1 MVYLLLLLL
10 ALSTPLG
17 TYFFSNH
24 MAYHFHY
31 HPLAHSNQWFW
42 KRDMSDEDLDWIA
55 HQHSKKFARLATLII
70 STICFLAIGY
80 LIFSG
85 MLNS

>member
-1 MVYLLLLLL
+1 MAYLLLLLL

-42 KRDMSDEDLDWIA
+42 KRDMSDEDLDWIV
-55 HQHSKKFARLATLII
+55 H
-70 STICFLAIGY
+70 
-80 LIFSG
+80 
-85 MLNS
+85 

>member
-1 MVYLLLLLL
+1 MAYLLLLLL

-42 KRDMSDEDLDWIA
+42 KRDLSDEDLDWIA
-55 HQHSKKFARLATLII
+55 HQRSKNLHASPRSLSLTSASWLLAT
-70 STICFLAIGY
+70 
-80 LIFSG
+80 
-85 MLNS
+85 